1 MTEELY
7 NLKNYLK
14 SCLRTKSYHLPKIDN
29 NAQNNQLAI
38 IARDYLMERHQ
49 FKVHNVYVVWF
60 AMRELIINKFTFDP
74 SYYDVLQTVLHNCR
88 EFVKIDPDT
97 EFDWNNYRDKYCLVK
112 RCIVYSLKNIDCI
125 INLVCNTAKEL
136 RKKYIDDD
144 IHVNFDDIEKLYIN
158 SNLFCKKIHNEYT
171 RVLRVINY
179 NDEIVKTYKY
189 LKNWCTDNS
198 FDFKGHLSKNL
209 NRIDLL
215 DIIGRVVDDVG
226 TKYDYYYKTIDF
238 VHIVWYAF
246 KMWTTLDDDKD
257 YHELDEI
264 KQLLN
269 EHKVLLNDF
278 QMDEDDVMYYIQYS
292 EKLLNKYINKF
303 NRDIVRVDISN
314 LPFKLYRKR
323 NSDYIQNYDKI
334 YRYKNVLIKY
344 INLLSMDK
352 HVVCSSTEI
361 NELEKGLKVLKDFI
375 NTQKL
380 NIKYEDLSDNTAD
393 DNFYCSSDS
402 SD

>member
-1 MTEELY
+1 MTEELH

-14 SCLRTKSYHLPKIDN
+14 SCLHTKSYHLPKIDN
-29 NAQNNQLAI
+29 NASNNQLAI
-38 IARDYLMERHQ
+38 IARDYLMERQH

-74 SYYDVLQTVLHNCR
+74 TYYNVLHTVLHNRR
-88 EFVKIDPDT
+88 EFIKIDPDT
-97 EFDWNNYRDKYCLVK
+97 EFDWNDYRDKYCLVK
-112 RCIVYSLKNIDCI
+112 RCIVYSLENIDGL

-136 RKKYIDDD
+136 RKKYINND
-144 IHVNFDDIEKLYIN
+144 IHVNFNDIQKLYIN

-171 RVLRVINY
+171 RVLGVINY
-179 NDEIVKTYKY
+179 NDEIVKTYKC
-189 LKNWCTDNS
+189 LKNWCIDNS

-226 TKYDYYYKTIDF
+226 TKYNYYKTIDL
-238 VHIVWYAF
+238 VHIAWYAF

-264 KQLLN
+264 KQILMN
-269 EHKVLLNDF
+269 NKVSLNDF

-314 LPFKLYRKR
+314 LPFELYRKCR
-323 NSDYIQNYDKI
+323 NNYIY
-334 YRYKNVLIKY
+334 
-344 INLLSMDK
+344 
-352 HVVCSSTEI
+352 ST
-361 NELEKGLKVLKDFI
+361 
-375 NTQKL
+375 Q
-380 NIKYEDLSDNTAD
+380 KYEDLSDNTAD
-393 DNFYCSSDS
+393 DIFYCSTDS